1 MTFPPQEATSMQNEY
16 DFSNA
21 ERGKFH
27 RANAVLQAPIY
38 LDPEL
43 RERLA
48 AHAKAKGISIDQL
61 ANELLKRELDLMES
75 AK

>member
-1 MTFPPQEATSMQNEY
+1 MQNDY

-21 ERGKFH
+21 ERGKFY
-27 RANAVLQAPIY
+27 RADVVLQAPIY

-61 ANELLKRELDLMES
+61 ATELLKRELDRIGP

>member
-1 MTFPPQEATSMQNEY
+1 
-16 DFSNA
+16 
-21 ERGKFH
+21 
-27 RANAVLQAPIY
+27 VLQAPIY

-48 AHAKAKGISIDQL
+48 VHAKAKGISIDQL
-61 ANELLKRELDLMES
+61 ANELLKRDLDLMES